1 MAHLLISTAP
11 SRELYDSVRGVFD
24 PAEMRGEG
32 LLLHAASVLES
43 GEVRI
48 VDVYDS
54 AEAFETAGQRVR
66 AAFASAGVEAVVEA
80 RPAPEI
86 SETFEL
92 VH

>member
-11 SRELYDSVRGVFD
+11 SLELYESVRGAFD
-24 PAEMRGEG
+24 PGELRGHG
-32 LLLHAASVLES
+32 LVLHAASVLES

-54 AEAFETAGQRVR
+54 AEAFELAGQRVH
-66 AAFASAGVEAVVEA
+66 AAFASAGVEALVEA
-80 RPAPEI
+80 RPAPEV

-92 VH
+92 VR